1 MESKENRLN
10 FVDSALRLSKLENL
24 KICRNRSGH
33 WRKKRTLT
41 RNWKLSNFFDAKRWH
56 RKKIFDT
63 TSIINYE
70 TEFEGFKL
78 KSSTKF
84 EKLWDVEKVDFVRRQ
99 IWAEK
104 YRRNK
109 KQKSSV
115 ASLYS
120 DKTQICVCRRFVFAE
135 DPYGDKNLN
144 HQGNS
149 RICQTCVAT
158 SYRTEIVTGAIKI
171 KKKHPIEIHESSESQ
186 KFEEFF
192 EKVAIKKQPFLPQNL
207 LSNIQWIFMLD

>member
-1 MESKENRLN
+1 MESMENRLN

-24 KICRNRSGH
+24 KICRNRSDH

-41 RNWKLSNFFDAKRWH
+41 RNWKLSNFSEISQTNSFDAKRWH
-56 RKKIFDT
+56 RKKLFDT

-84 EKLWDVEKVDFVRRQ
+84 EKLWDVEKVDFVQRQ

-104 YRRNK
+104 YRRNR

-120 DKTQICVCRRFVFAE
+120 DKTQICVCRRLK
-135 DPYGDKNLN
+135 PTHKN
-144 HQGNS
+144 S
-149 RICQTCVAT
+149 
-158 SYRTEIVTGAIKI
+158 
-171 KKKHPIEIHESSESQ
+171 
-186 KFEEFF
+186 
-192 EKVAIKKQPFLPQNL
+192 
-207 LSNIQWIFMLD
+207 